1 MVLEVYL
8 LLLSDVCL
16 EKGANSSIKLRRVRR
31 TSRFVLFL
39 DSYFLVNE
47 VLDVDVDWGCGHG
60 ATTPL
65 HLSL

>member
-1 MVLEVYL
+1 MYALKKAHIRVI
-8 LLLSDVCL
+8 
-16 EKGANSSIKLRRVRR
+16 NLRRARR

-39 DSYFLVNE
+39 DSYFLVKE
-47 VLDVDVDWGCGHG
+47 VLDVDVDWGRSHG